1 MYKKILSQNQINLL
15 PLITSFKREYY
26 LAGGT
31 AIALYIGHRRSI
43 DFDLFRYHAINHKK
57 ILDKITKFQFSFKVT
72 IRTAEQINLIV
83 NNVNLTFLEY
93 PFAIPIN
100 MIFEGCVRLPSLLDL
115 AAMKSYALGRRAKW
129 KDYVDLYFLLKHFFS
144 INEIAQ
150 RSQEIYGELFSVKL
164 FRAQLAYHND
174 IDYSEEVE
182 YTIPHPP
189 TSDEIR
195 NELIKKATEIF

>member
-1 MYKKILSQNQINLL
+1 MYKKILSRNQINLL
-15 PLITSFKREYY
+15 PLIASFKREYY

-43 DFDLFRYHAINHKK
+43 DFDLFKYHAINHKK
-57 ILDKITKFQFSFKVT
+57 ILNKITKFQSPFITT
-72 IRTAEQINLIV
+72 IRTTEQINLIV

-93 PFAIPIN
+93 PFVIPIS
-100 MIFEGCVRLPSLLDL
+100 MIFEDCVRLPSLLDL

-144 INEIAQ
+144 INEIAK

-182 YTIPHPP
+182 YTIPNPP
-189 TSDEIR
+189 TSDKIR